1 MSSLG
6 HASSGTLGYLQ
17 SSTFVAAA
25 AAAAAAAA
33 TLNSSNL
40 LLGASPAQHYQQMM
54 LAGGDEALL
63 QAAGSGLL
71 PDAASAL
78 CGSSWLNSNSDPSLL
93 NSLTASGRQLSATSP
108 VPMPQPYSSAGSAG
122 GRAFR
127 SSLPAGSMMGVPIDQ
142 SAAMAAAAAAGL
154 DPSLLAGMQGMPLS
168 HQLSGS
174 SVSLAG
180 AAGMAGK
187 AAGLAGSAPAG
198 YGMLGN
204 DLAGSAYQQQLLQQL
219 QMEQHHQQQQQMS
232 QQQMLQEQLAL
243 QQQLQALIQQQA
255 MAAATA
261 SSSGLQQL
269 VQQQQ
274 AQLQLQQMAAVQQQ
288 QQQWHSSM
296 LASQPVAASAPASQ
310 LLWQQQQQQL
320 EVSQMQPGSY
330 GSSSSMT
337 PPDSTLAAVLGGVG
351 SRPTQGMS
359 PTQRV
364 ACTAPPAYGMGQQQ
378 QQQQQPGMLKWSS
391 SVLSK
396 RGSSQTGSSSGQDAV
411 QRQVSLEAPGGRD
424 AAVAGLLGGPAAGM
438 PAAFTAAAGAGG
450 MLAPAGS
457 SGMVGSATLDQL
469 NGLLQ
474 MVHVTSSAA
483 MAGPG
488 GLGF

>member
-33 TLNSSNL
+33 TLNSGGL

-108 VPMPQPYSSAGSAG
+108 VPMPQPYSAGSAG

-127 SSLPAGSMMGVPIDQ
+127 SSLPAGGMLGVPVDQ

-154 DPSLLAGMQGMPLS
+154 DLSLLAGTQGMPLS

-180 AAGMAGK
+180 K
-187 AAGLAGSAPAG
+187 TAGLAGSAPAG
-198 YGMLGN
+198 YSMLGN

-219 QMEQHHQQQQQMS
+219 QMEQHHQQQQMS
-232 QQQMLQEQLAL
+232 QQHMLQEQLAL

-255 MAAATA
+255 MAAASA

-274 AQLQLQQMAAVQQQ
+274 AQLQLQQMAAAQQQHQ
-288 QQQWHSSM
+288 QQQWHSGM
-296 LASQPVAASAPASQ
+296 L
-310 LLWQQQQQQL
+310 
-320 EVSQMQPGSY
+320 VSQPGSY

-351 SRPTQGMS
+351 GSRPAQGMS

-378 QQQQQPGMLKWSS
+378 QLQQQGMLKWSS

-396 RGSSQTGSSSGQDAV
+396 RGSGQNGSSSGQDAV

-424 AAVAGLLGGPAAGM
+424 AAVLGLLGPSAGM
-438 PAAFTAAAGAGG
+438 PAAFGAAGAAGAGG

-457 SGMVGSATLDQL
+457 SGMVGGATLDQL

-474 MVHVTSSAA
+474 MVHVTSSSA

-488 GLGF
+488 GSGF

>member
-1 MSSLG
+1 
-6 HASSGTLGYLQ
+6 
-17 SSTFVAAA
+17 
-25 AAAAAAAA
+25 
-33 TLNSSNL
+33 
-40 LLGASPAQHYQQMM
+40 
-54 LAGGDEALL
+54 
-63 QAAGSGLL
+63 
-71 PDAASAL
+71 
-78 CGSSWLNSNSDPSLL
+78 
-93 NSLTASGRQLSATSP
+93 
-108 VPMPQPYSSAGSAG
+108 
-122 GRAFR
+122 
-127 SSLPAGSMMGVPIDQ
+127 
-142 SAAMAAAAAAGL
+142 
-154 DPSLLAGMQGMPLS
+154 
-168 HQLSGS
+168 
-174 SVSLAG
+174 
-180 AAGMAGK
+180 
-187 AAGLAGSAPAG
+187 
-198 YGMLGN
+198 MLGN
-204 DLAGSAYQQQLLQQL
+204 DLAGSAYQQQQL
-219 QMEQHHQQQQQMS
+219 QMEQHHQQQQMS

-274 AQLQLQQMAAVQQQ
+274 AQLQLQQMAAAQQQ

-310 LLWQQQQQQL
+310 VLWQQQQQQL
-320 EVSQMQPGSY
+320 EVSQIQPGSY

-359 PTQRV
+359 PTQRG
-364 ACTAPPAYGMGQQQ
+364 ACTAPLAYGMGQ

-396 RGSSQTGSSSGQDAV
+396 RGSGQTGSSGGQDAV

-424 AAVAGLLGGPAAGM
+424 AAVVGLLGRPAAGM

-457 SGMVGSATLDQL
+457 SGMVGGATLDQL

-488 GLGF
+488 GSGI